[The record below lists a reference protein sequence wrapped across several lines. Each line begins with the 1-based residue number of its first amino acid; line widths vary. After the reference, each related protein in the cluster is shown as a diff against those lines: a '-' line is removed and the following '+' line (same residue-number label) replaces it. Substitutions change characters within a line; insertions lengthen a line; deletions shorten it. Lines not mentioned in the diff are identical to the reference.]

1 MAKLRSINPAT
12 GKELRTVRIATK
24 VEVEETVRQA
34 KAGFEKWRDVSLSKR
49 YQVMFKVARLL
60 RKEAERL
67 GEMITK
73 EMGKPLVEAV
83 DEVMAAAD
91 GVEYVAKEAKQI
103 LRDEVVEPKL
113 PQTKLEQMKRLGV
126 EDALGY
132 LNRKGRKVV
141 SVVRYDPVGVV
152 AAIKPWNYPVDTV
165 MLALAPALVAGN
177 SVVFKPSEYVSLVS
191 NQLVKLLWQAGV
203 PRDGLQVLYG
213 RGQVGAMLVDAE
225 VDMVTFTG
233 STEVGKEIAEKC
245 SKRLIK
251 HVLELG
257 GSSPALILRDA
268 DLDLAV
274 NGVLWGRFANCGQVC
289 NAIKRVFVEEIV
301 AEQFVEKLVKATD
314 KLRVGNPLDKGVDI
328 GPLVS
333 LKQLRKLQD
342 QVTRGVVQGGRILA
356 GGRRLREEP
365 YVNGFFH
372 EPTVMVHVNSKQAIM
387 QEEIFGPVLAVG
399 VVDNLRQAIKQA
411 NENPYGLTAAVYTKS
426 KKKAERAMKELKVGS
441 VYVNDSSILFPE
453 TPWSGLKESGVG
465 VEGGRHGIWEFT
477 DKKHM
482 HINYSQDKT
491 RDWWFPY

>member
-12 GKELRTVRIATK
+12 GKERGTMKIATK
-24 VEVEETVRQA
+24 VEVEEAVKRA
-34 KAGFEKWRDVSLSKR
+34 RIGLEKWQEVGLSKR
-49 YQVMFKVARLL
+49 CQVMLKAARLL
-60 RKEAERL
+60 RKEAEGL
-67 GEMITK
+67 GKMITK
-73 EMGKPLVEAV
+73 EMGKPLVEAE

-91 GVEYVAKEAKQI
+91 GVEYVVKEAKQI
-103 LRDEVVEPKL
+103 LVDEVVRPKL
-113 PQTKLEQMKRLGV
+113 PQTKLERMKRLGV
-126 EDALGY
+126 ENALEY
-132 LNRKGRKVV
+132 LSRRGKKMV

-152 AAIKPWNYPVDTV
+152 AAIKPWNYPVDTA

-177 SVVFKPSEYVSLVS
+177 SLVFKPSEYVSLVS

-203 PRDGLQVLYG
+203 PRDVLQVLHG
-213 RGQVGAMLVDAE
+213 RGQVGAMLVDTE

-251 HVLELG
+251 YVLELG

-268 DLDLAV
+268 DLELAV

-289 NAIKRVFVEEIV
+289 NAIKRVFVEEVV
-301 AEQFVEKLVKATD
+301 AEQFIEKLVEATG

-342 QVTRGVVQGGRILA
+342 QVTRGVVQGGRILV

-365 YVNGFFH
+365 YASGFFH
-372 EPTVMVHVNSKQAIM
+372 EPTVMVHVSSKQAIM
-387 QEEIFGPVLAVG
+387 QEEIFGPVLAVC
-399 VVDNLRQAIKQA
+399 VVDNLKQAINQA
-411 NENPYGLTAAVYTKS
+411 DENRYGLTAAVYTKS
-426 KKKAERAMKELKVGS
+426 KRKAEQVMRQLKVGS
-441 VYVNDSSILFPE
+441 VYVNDSSVLFPE

-465 VEGGRHGIWEFT
+465 VGAGKHGIWEFT

-482 HINYSQDKT
+482 HINYSGDKR